1 MQLKIASSAS
11 ESLDLFMV
19 VVLHVCDPVCTQP
32 IDSPKAAYEQLSR
45 LELADLGYATSHLEI
60 DLLIGSE
67 KVVTGRVLKGDG
79 GPTFKILA
87 NLLQSTT

>member
-1 MQLKIASSAS
+1 M
-11 ESLDLFMV
+11 
-19 VVLHVCDPVCTQP
+19 CTQP
-32 IDSPKAAYEQLSR
+32 INSSKAAYEKLSR

-79 GPTFKILA
+79 GPTAIKNKLGWMG
-87 NLLQSTT
+87 LLRAS